1 VVKAAGFRDFA
12 VTWKA
17 PVFEGAPQT
26 SSAAAFGTVGINFKA
41 RKP

>member
-1 VVKAAGFRDFA
+1 

-41 RKP
+41 SKP

>member
-1 VVKAAGFRDFA
+1 VVQQAGFRDFA

-26 SSAAAFGTVGINFKA
+26 SSAAAFGTVGINFMA
-41 RKP
+41 SKP

>member
-1 VVKAAGFRDFA
+1 VKLARFKDFA

-41 RKP
+41 SKP